1 LKIETQNQK
10 PETRNLKFG
19 NKILILLIC
28 SFTGIY
34 SIYGNINLESGIND
48 SVDRQ
53 PNYKSRLIGVSVTA
67 GTLYAGSMTGLY
79 QLWYADYPQ
88 SSFHFINDSDE
99 WLFMDKIGHT
109 VTSYWIGRI
118 GYESLN
124 WSGVERKKATWYGGM
139 WGLAFLTTVEVFD
152 GFSAEWGASVPDLAA
167 NAIGTGIFIGQQLL
181 WDDQPFTF
189 KFSFHQ
195 TSHADYRPDLLGENF
210 IQQLLKD
217 YNGQTYWLS
226 ANIASFLPETSKF
239 PKWLDVSF
247 GYSAEGML
255 GAKSNP
261 AEYNG
266 KPLPDFKRY
275 SQYLLSLDV
284 DLTKIKT
291 NNETVRLLLN
301 MIGFIKIPFPAL
313 EFNKIDKVKGHWM
326 YY

>member
-1 LKIETQNQK
+1 
-10 PETRNLKFG
+10 LKFG
-19 NKILILLIC
+19 SKILILVIF

-34 SIYGNINLESGIND
+34 SIYGNIDQGSVIND
-48 SVDRQ
+48 SIDRH
-53 PNYKSRLIGVSVTA
+53 PNYKGRLIGVSLTA
-67 GTLYAGSMTGLY
+67 GTLYAGSMIGLY

-88 SSFHFINDSDE
+88 SSFHFINDCGQ
-99 WLFMDKIGHT
+99 WLSMDKIGHT

-118 GYESLN
+118 GYESLR
-124 WSGVERKKATWYGGM
+124 WSGVERKKAIWYGGT

-152 GFSAEWGASVPDLAA
+152 GFSAEWGASGCDLAA
-167 NAIGTGIFIGQQLL
+167 NALGTGIFIGQQLL

-195 TSHADYRPDLLGENF
+195 TEYANYRPDLLGENF
-210 IQQLLKD
+210 IQQILKD

-226 ANIASFLPETSKF
+226 ASIGSFLPATCKF
-239 PKWLDVSF
+239 PKWLDISF

-266 KPLPDFKRY
+266 EPLPDFERY
-275 SQYLLSLDV
+275 SQYFLSLDV

-291 NNETVRLLLN
+291 RNETVRLLLN

-313 EFNKIDKVKGHWM
+313 EFNRVDKVRGHWL